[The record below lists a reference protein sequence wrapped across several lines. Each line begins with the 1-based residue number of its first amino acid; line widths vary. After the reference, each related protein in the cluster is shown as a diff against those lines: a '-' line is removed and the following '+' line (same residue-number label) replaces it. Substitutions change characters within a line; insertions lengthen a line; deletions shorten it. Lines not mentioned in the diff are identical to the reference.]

1 MMAKPLYLM
10 RHGQTLFNL
19 RHKVQGWCDAPLTDF
34 GIYQGKVAGQYFKDA
49 SITFDDAYSSTQE
62 RACDTLELVTDGK
75 LPYKRVKGLKEWNFG
90 LFEAQPERLQ
100 PKFRPGATSFEDLF
114 VPYGGEGVDQ
124 VGERVLITL
133 TEVMEKAGAEPVLA
147 VSHGG
152 AMWAFYLKIAA
163 QALDPKV
170 RFGNCAICHYQYEQ
184 GHFKLAEVI
193 DPLMGSVYE
202 CE

>member
-1 MMAKPLYLM
+1 MKDLYLM
-10 RHGQTLFNL
+10 RHGQTFFNQEGL
-19 RHKVQGWCDAPLTDF
+19 VQGACDSPLTELGQDQARQAGAYLQGRGIRF
-34 GIYQGKVAGQYFKDA
+34 GHL
-49 SITFDDAYSSTQE
+49 YSSTQE
-62 RACDTLELVTDGK
+62 RASDTLELVSGRTDYTR
-75 LPYKRVKGLKEWNFG
+75 LKGIKEWNFG

-124 VGERVLITL
+124 VGERVLLTL
-133 TEVMEKAGAEPVLA
+133 TEVMEQAGAEPVLA

-170 RFGNCAICHYQYEQ
+170 RFGNCAICHYHYEQ
-184 GHFKLAEVI
+184 GHFKLEEVI
-193 DPLMGSVYE
+193 DPLTGSVYE
-202 CE
+202 CETSL

>member
-1 MMAKPLYLM
+1 MKDLYLM
-10 RHGQTLFNL
+10 RHGQTFFNQEGL
-19 RHKVQGWCDAPLTDF
+19 VQGVCDSPLTELGQDQARQAGAYLQGRGIRF
-34 GIYQGKVAGQYFKDA
+34 GHL
-49 SITFDDAYSSTQE
+49 YSSTQE
-62 RACDTLELVTDGK
+62 RASDTLELVSDRTDYTR
-75 LPYKRVKGLKEWNFG
+75 LKGIKEWNFG

-124 VGERVLITL
+124 VGERMLVTL
-133 TEVMEKAGAEPVLA
+133 TEVMEQAGAEPVLA

-170 RFGNCAICHYQYEQ
+170 RFGNCVICHYHYENDQ
-184 GHFKLAEVI
+184 FLLRQVI
-193 DPLMGSVYE
+193 DPLAKTVYDL
-202 CE
+202 

>member
-1 MMAKPLYLM
+1 MKDLYLM
-10 RHGQTLFNL
+10 RHGQTFFNQEGL
-19 RHKVQGWCDAPLTDF
+19 VQGACDSPLTELGQDQARQAGAYLQGRGIRF
-34 GIYQGKVAGQYFKDA
+34 GHL
-49 SITFDDAYSSTQE
+49 YSSTQE
-62 RACDTLELVTDGK
+62 RASDTLELVSGRTDYTR
-75 LPYKRVKGLKEWNFG
+75 LKGIKEWDFG

-124 VGERVLITL
+124 VGERMLITL
-133 TEVMEKAGAEPVLA
+133 TEAMEQVGAEPVLA
-147 VSHGG
+147 VSHVG

-170 RFGNCAICHYQYEQ
+170 RFGNCAICHYYYEQ
-184 GHFKLAEVI
+184 GHFKLTEVI
-193 DPLMGSVYE
+193 DPLTGSVYE

>member
-1 MMAKPLYLM
+1 MKDLYLM
-10 RHGQTLFNL
+10 RHGQTFFNQEGL
-19 RHKVQGWCDAPLTDF
+19 VQGACDSPLTELGQEQARQAGAYLKERGIHF
-34 GIYQGKVAGQYFKDA
+34 GHL
-49 SITFDDAYSSTQE
+49 YSSTQE
-62 RACDTLELVTDGK
+62 RASDTLELVSGRTDYTR
-75 LPYKRVKGLKEWNFG
+75 LKGIKEWNFG

-124 VGERVLITL
+124 VGERMLVTL
-133 TEVMEKAGAEPVLA
+133 TEAMEQVGAEPVLA

-170 RFGNCAICHYQYEQ
+170 RFGNCAICHYYYEQ
-184 GHFKLAEVI
+184 GHFKLTEVI
-193 DPLMGSVYE
+193 DPLTGSVYE

>member
-1 MMAKPLYLM
+1 MKDLYLM
-10 RHGQTLFNL
+10 RHGQTFFNQEGL
-19 RHKVQGWCDAPLTDF
+19 VQGACDSPLTELGQEQARQAGAYLKERGIRF
-34 GIYQGKVAGQYFKDA
+34 GRL
-49 SITFDDAYSSTQE
+49 YSSTQE
-62 RACDTLELVTDGK
+62 RASDTLELVSGRTDYTR
-75 LPYKRVKGLKEWNFG
+75 LKGIKEWNFG

-124 VGERVLITL
+124 VGERVLVTL
-133 TEVMEKAGAEPVLA
+133 TEVMEQVDAEPVLA

-152 AMWAFYLKIAA
+152 AMWAFYLKVAA

-170 RFGNCAICHYQYEQ
+170 RFGNCAICHYHYDQ
-184 GHFKLAEVI
+184 GHFKLVEVI
-193 DPLMGSVYE
+193 DPLTGSVYV

>member
-1 MMAKPLYLM
+1 MKDLYLM
-10 RHGQTLFNL
+10 RHGQTFFNQEGL
-19 RHKVQGWCDAPLTDF
+19 VQGACDSPLTELGQDQARQAGAYLQGRGIRF
-34 GIYQGKVAGQYFKDA
+34 GQL
-49 SITFDDAYSSTQE
+49 YSSTQE
-62 RACDTLELVTDGK
+62 RASDTLELVSGRTDYTR
-75 LPYKRVKGLKEWNFG
+75 LKGIKEWNFG

-100 PKFRPGATSFEDLF
+100 PKFQLGATSFEDLF

-124 VGERVLITL
+124 VGERMLVTL
-133 TEVMEKAGAEPVLA
+133 TEAMEQVGAEPVLA

-170 RFGNCAICHYQYEQ
+170 RFGNCAICHYHYEQ
-184 GHFKLAEVI
+184 GHFKLTEVI
-193 DPLMGSVYE
+193 DPLTGSVYE